1 MSFMRTLATVAVGFA
16 AAKGMDKYKQM
27 GGMAGL
33 QKMMQQGG
41 AGGAGGMPGMGDFQ
55 KMADSMGLGG
65 LMQGMTGGASGGA
78 SPSAPSGAG
87 PGVNPL
93 EQLMGALGGGQQAA
107 GAAGLGGLMAALQGA
122 AQTGGQ
128 GMDDMVGA
136 LMGNTPASAQM
147 EENAKLMVRA
157 MIQAAK
163 ADGEID
169 AHEKQAILDQ
179 LGEVDPEERAFVQ
192 RELEAPLDV
201 EGLAR
206 DTQDT
211 MRAQVYATSLMA
223 IQLDNQREA
232 AYLTQLARSLGLS
245 DAERDRMHQAMGV
258 PVMA

>member
-33 QKMMQQGG
+33 QKMMQHGG
-41 AGGAGGMPGMGDFQ
+41 AGGPGAPGLADLQ
-55 KMADSMGLGG
+55 RMAEGMGLGG
-65 LMQGMTGGASGGA
+65 LVQGLAGQGSGGRA
-78 SPSAPSGAG
+78 AGSQPGA
-87 PGVNPL
+87 NPL
-93 EQLMGALGGGQQAA
+93 EQMMASLGGGQQAA

-122 AQTGGQ
+122 AQSGGQ

-136 LMGNTPASAQM
+136 LFGGTPASAAM

-169 AHEKQAILDQ
+169 PQERQAILDQ
-179 LGEVDPEERAFVQ
+179 LGEVDAEERAFVE
-192 RELEAPLDV
+192 RELAAPVDV
-201 EGLAR
+201 EALAR
-206 DTQDT
+206 DTAHA

-223 IQLDNQREA
+223 IRLDNQREA
-232 AYLTQLARSLGLS
+232 AYLAQLARALGLP
-245 DAERDRMHQAMGV
+245 DAERDRMHAAMGV
-258 PVMA
+258 PAMA

>member
-41 AGGAGGMPGMGDFQ
+41 AGGAGGMPGMAEFQ
-55 KMADSMGLGG
+55 KMADGMGLGG
-65 LMQGMTGGASGGA
+65 LMQGMTGGASGRA
-78 SPSAPSGAG
+78 SGAG
-87 PGVNPL
+87 GAQGVNPL

-136 LMGNTPASAQM
+136 LMGNSPATAQM

-206 DTQDT
+206 ETQDT

-245 DAERDRMHQAMGV
+245 DAERDRLHQAMGV